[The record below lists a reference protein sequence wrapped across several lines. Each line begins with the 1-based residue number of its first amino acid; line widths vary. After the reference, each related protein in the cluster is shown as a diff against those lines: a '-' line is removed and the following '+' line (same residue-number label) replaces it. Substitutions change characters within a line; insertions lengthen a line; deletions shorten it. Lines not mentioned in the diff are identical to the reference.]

1 MLAESDTNHPLSQT
15 LAWMLRPALAKN
27 DACSYFMRVTTMGA
41 AASYIVDLA
50 TRGRHHFTTEE
61 AAAALGSSVPTVR
74 AALRRLKAKGEI
86 ADPYRGFYVIVP
98 PEYRRLGSLPAEQ
111 FAPQLMQHLGEPYYV
126 ALLSAAE
133 LHGAAHQRP
142 QALQVMVKTNR
153 RAIECGDVRVHF
165 IARKDMEG
173 TAVVERKTPRGLL
186 RVASPEATALELV
199 GYEGQSGGLNNVAS
213 VLAELVAAIDPDR
226 LASECGR
233 SPIAWVQRLGYL
245 LDLTEHR
252 DVADKL
258 APSVAAR
265 AKEVAPLVRA
275 KSRSGAPRDER
286 WRLAVNATV
295 EPDL

>member
-1 MLAESDTNHPLSQT
+1 M
-15 LAWMLRPALAKN
+15 
-27 DACSYFMRVTTMGA
+27 VTTMSA

-50 TRGRHHFTTEE
+50 ARGRHHFTTEE
-61 AAAALGSSVPTVR
+61 AAAALGNSVPTAR
-74 AALRRLKAKGEI
+74 AALRRLKAKGDI

-98 PEYRRLGSLPAEQ
+98 PEYRRLGSLPADQ
-111 FAPQLMQHLGEPYYV
+111 FVPQLMEHLGEPYYV

-153 RAIECGDVRVHF
+153 RAIECGEVRVQF
-165 IARKDMEG
+165 IARKDMES
-173 TAVVERKTPRGLL
+173 TPIVERKTPRGLL

-199 GYEGQSGGLNNVAS
+199 GYADQSGGLDNVAS
-213 VLAELVAAIDPDR
+213 VLAELAPAIDADR
-226 LASECGR
+226 LVSECGR

-252 DVADKL
+252 DLADKL
-258 APSVAAR
+258 APAVVAR
-265 AKEVAPLVRA
+265 AKDVAPLVRA